1 MNIQV
6 ILGMIFT
13 IITCFLFFVMYEFNT
28 AGGVTGIN
36 PILAGPLAGLSMA
49 GMIWS
54 VKLPTTKSRHY

>member
-1 MNIQV
+1 MNFQV
-6 ILGMIFT
+6 VLGMIFNT
-13 IITCFLFFVMYEFNT
+13 ITCFLFFVMYEFNT

-54 VKLPTTKSRHY
+54 VRSPIKKSRHY